1 MNILRQ
7 NTDYA
12 LRVMVNLARNY
23 DHQPVSARLLAD
35 QEDIS
40 YQFASK
46 ILQQLHSAGLVN
58 SRMGPK
64 GGFSLSKPPTRIEL
78 LNVIEAIQG
87 PVKLNRCLLGAK
99 ACPRRPKCAVSG
111 KLVDL
116 QKHIEDY
123 LSGITLAEFLKSP
136 HNNGI
141 QRKHKRR
148 RKT

>member
-40 YQFASK
+40 CQFASK
-46 ILQQLHSAGLVN
+46 ILQQLHNAGLID

-64 GGFSLSKPPTRIEL
+64 GGFSLSKPPAKIEL

-87 PVKLNRCLLGAK
+87 PVKLNKCLLGAK
-99 ACPRRPKCAVSG
+99 ACPRRPKCAVSS
-111 KLVDL
+111 KLAQL
-116 QKHIEDY
+116 QEHIEDY
-123 LSGITLAEFLKSP
+123 LSGITLAEFLESP
-136 HNNGI
+136 HNDGTAK
-141 QRKHKRR
+141 KHKRR
-148 RKT
+148 RRT

>member
-12 LRVMVNLARNY
+12 LRVMVNLAGNHGR
-23 DHQPVSARLLAD
+23 QPVSARLLAD

-40 YQFASK
+40 YQFAAK
-46 ILQQLHSAGLVN
+46 ILQQLHSGGLVD

-64 GGFSLSKPPTRIEL
+64 GGFSLSKPPARIEL
-78 LNVIEAIQG
+78 LKVIEAIQG
-87 PVKLNRCLLGAK
+87 PVKLNKCLLGAK
-99 ACPRRPKCAVSG
+99 GCPRRPKCAVSG
-111 KLVDL
+111 KLAEL

-136 HNNGI
+136 HNNGTPKR
-141 QRKHKRR
+141 QKRR

>member
-23 DHQPVSARLLAD
+23 DNQAVSARILAR

-40 YQFASK
+40 YQFACK
-46 ILQQLHSAGLVN
+46 ILQQLHKAGLID

-64 GGFSLSKPPTRIEL
+64 GGFSLSKPPARIEL

-87 PVKLNRCLLGAK
+87 PVKLNKCLLGAK
-99 ACPRRPKCAVSG
+99 TCPRRPKCAVSG
-111 KLVDL
+111 KLAQL
-116 QKHIEDY
+116 QEHIEDY
-123 LSGITLAEFLKSP
+123 LRGITLAEFLKSP
-136 HNNGI
+136 HNDGTAK
-141 QRKHKRR
+141 KHKRR
-148 RKT
+148 RRT